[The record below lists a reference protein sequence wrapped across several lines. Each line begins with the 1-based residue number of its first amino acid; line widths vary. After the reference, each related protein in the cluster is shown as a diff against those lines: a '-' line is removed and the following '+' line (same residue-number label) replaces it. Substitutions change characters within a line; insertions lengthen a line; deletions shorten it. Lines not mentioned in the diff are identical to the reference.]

1 MRKQT
6 LLKSWLLL
14 FAIIAGVGNVWAEDT
29 PITFNLSGTN
39 GVAVESVSSGDVTIT
54 FAKGT
59 GSNAPAWYD
68 NGSALRFYSGNT
80 ITFASSGAKI
90 TKVVLTN
97 TQAQLVGGDNGENFP
112 SGGTYSV
119 SNKVETWTA
128 STALQSFSVN
138 ITNKPRLTK
147 IEVYLEEGTP
157 KTPIATIGDISL
169 SEIEIGEGTI
179 PLAGLLAYITF
190 AEGKTVT
197 DCVPTITSD
206 DTSVLEISIS
216 GTNLAYNAKKA
227 GQATLTLTLTP
238 TDTENYSA
246 VSKQL
251 TVTVVD
257 PNAGDE
263 SWVLTDLADLTEDD
277 VFVIVGDNGDTYA
290 MSNDKGTT
298 GAPTAVSV
306 TVENDKITSTV
317 ADNIK
322 WNISGDATNGYTFYP
337 DGETETWLYCTNTNN
352 GVRVGTNENNTF
364 TVNEDYLF
372 NTATSRYIGIYSD
385 NSVAKD
391 WRCYTTINSNIT
403 GQTFAFYKK
412 VTGDVTVPSITASNV
427 EIAYDA
433 TEGAISYTINN
444 PAEGGVLTAEVTEGS
459 WLTLGTVGETVP
471 FTATANDGAERTA
484 TVTLTYTY
492 NSTETVTN
500 NSTETVTKT
509 VTVTQ
514 KAAPAVISTIPALFA
529 AATSTATDV
538 NVTFD
543 NWVVS
548 GVSTNGKN
556 VFVTDGTNGFVIF
569 SSSDQSNTYAVG
581 NILSGTAVSCKLQ
594 LYNGFAE
601 ITNLDASD
609 LTITTGGTVNVADIA
624 MADLAG
630 VNTGALVSYENLTCS
645 VEGTKYYLSDGTT
658 TLQVFNSLFAFDA
671 LEAGKTYN
679 ITGIYQQYNNTK
691 EILPR
696 SADDI
701 VEVTNNEPSIAV
713 STTTIEAPADGAEGT
728 IDVTYTNFTE
738 VVADVYFCD
747 ADGEAVA
754 EGTYSWVTAEINS
767 DNNVE
772 YRIDANEGEARTAYM
787 MVYAFDDDVNGV
799 YSDLITITQ
808 AAYVA
813 PADGYYV
820 KVTSTDDITDGQYL
834 IVYEGNDNHDAV
846 AFNGG
851 LETLDAVGNVIA
863 VTIEEDEIAATN
875 VTRAAEFTID
885 VAAGTLKSAS
895 GYYIGNLSNSNG
907 LSQDTRYDMFAH
919 VFSIDDDGN
928 AVIAS
933 HTIDGFIYLRYNYA
947 SNQNRFRYY
956 KSGQQDIQ
964 LYKFVSTAEPVSVTI
979 TEYMYASFS
988 SDKDLDFTPVT
999 GLKAYIVTG
1008 ANGSTILTEQVY
1020 KVKAGTGL
1028 VLFSQTADTYEIPV
1042 AEEGEDYSNSNKLIA
1057 VTEDNTTIGVPTV
1070 GTNYV
1075 LAVQGGKAVFAY
1087 IADVPATLNKGKAYL
1102 NLNIVEGETPA
1113 PFLGFDGTGT
1123 TGINSVERGALSVE
1137 ECYTLDGRRVAQPTK
1152 GLYIVNG
1159 KKVMV
1164 K

>member
-1 MRKQT
+1 M
-6 LLKSWLLL
+6 
-14 FAIIAGVGNVWAEDT
+14 WAEDT

-59 GSNAPAWYD
+59 NTSNAPTWYD

-119 SNKVETWTA
+119 SNGVETWTA
-128 STALQSFSVN
+128 STAFQSFTVN

-147 IEVYLEEGTP
+147 IEVYLETGTP

-169 SEIEIGEGTI
+169 SEVEIGEGTI

-190 AEGKTVT
+190 AEGKTVA
-197 DCVPTITSD
+197 DCVPTIESD
-206 DTSVLEISIS
+206 DISVLEISFS

-227 GQATLTLTLTP
+227 GQAILTLTLTP
-238 TDTENYSA
+238 TDTENYTA

-257 PNAGDE
+257 PNAE
-263 SWVLTDLADLTEDD
+263 EEVWELTDLADLTEND
-277 VFVIVGDNGDTYA
+277 VFVIVGNNGANYA

-298 GAPTAVSV
+298 AAPTAVSV
-306 TVENDKITSTV
+306 TVSDNKLTGTIAE
-317 ADNIK
+317 NIK
-322 WNISGDATNGYTFYP
+322 WNISGNATDGYTFYP
-337 DGETETWLYCTNTNN
+337 NGSTTTWLYCTSDNN
-352 GVRVGTNENNTF
+352 GVRVGTTNSN
-364 TVNEDYLF
+364 DYDKF
-372 NTATSRYIGIYSD
+372 KINSNYIYNIGRARYLGIYS
-385 NSVAKD
+385 SSD
-391 WRCYTTINSNIT
+391 WRCYTSINSNIS

-412 VTGDVTVPSITASNV
+412 VTGDVLTPSIIANDV
-427 EIAYDA
+427 ELAYDA
-433 TEGAISYTINN
+433 TSGEISFTINN
-444 PAEGGVLTAEVTEGS
+444 PVETPSVTGASTSASWISDVSFSLAEGKVSFNTTEN
-459 WLTLGTVGETVP
+459 T
-471 FTATANDGAERTA
+471 GAARTA
-484 TVTLTYTY
+484 TIELRYDVASKVV
-492 NSTETVTN
+492 N
-500 NSTETVTKT
+500 
-509 VTVTQ
+509 VTQ
-514 KAAPAVISTIPALFA
+514 AAAPAVISTIPALFA

-581 NILSGTAVSCKLQ
+581 NVLSGTAISCKLQ

-601 ITNLDASD
+601 ITNLNASD
-609 LTITTGGTVNVADIA
+609 LTITTGGTVSPAEIA
-624 MADLAG
+624 MAELAG

-645 VEGTKYYLSDGTT
+645 VSSNKYYLSDGTT
-658 TLQVFNSLFAFDA
+658 QLQVYNTLYAFGSLED
-671 LEAGKTYN
+671 GKTYN
-679 ITGIYQQYNNTK
+679 ITGIYQQYNSTK

-713 STTTIEAPADGAEGT
+713 EPATVNVDADGGVGT
-728 IDVTYTNFTE
+728 ITVTYNNITE
-738 VVADVYFCD
+738 VVAEVYFCD
-747 ADGEAVA
+747 ADGEAA
-754 EGTYSWVTAEINS
+754 TYSWVTAEINS

-799 YSDLITITQ
+799 YSELITITQ

-834 IVYEGNDNHDAV
+834 IVYEGGVSSGNPVPSV
-846 AFNGG
+846 AFDGS
-851 LETLDAVGNVIA
+851 LETLDAVENGIA
-863 VTIEEDEIAATN
+863 VTIANNQIAATD

-885 VAAGTLKSAS
+885 VTAGTLQNAS
-895 GYYIGNLSNSNG
+895 GLYIGVSSNSNG
-907 LSQDTRYDMFAH
+907 LKTSDDPEDYTH
-919 VFSIDDDGN
+919 TFSIDDNED
-928 AVIAS
+928 AVIAAAFS
-933 HTIDGFIYLRYNYA
+933 GSSMSLRYNYA
-947 SNQNRFRYY
+947 SNQLRFRYY
-956 KSGQQDIQ
+956 KDSGQQAIQ
-964 LYKFVSTAEPVSVTI
+964 LYKFVSSNTVTASVS
-979 TEYMYASFS
+979 EYKWATFS
-988 SDKDLDFTPVT
+988 SEYDLDFTDVT
-999 GLKAYIVTG
+999 ALEAHIVTG
-1008 ANGSTILTEQVY
+1008 ANGSTIVTE
-1020 KVKAGTGL
+1020 KVEGTVAAGTGL
-1028 VLFSQTADTYEIPV
+1028 LLYSDTPVENVEIPV
-1042 AEEGEDYSNSNKLIA
+1042 ADEAGVNYSNMNKLIA
-1057 VTEDNTTIGVPTV
+1057 VVEDETV
-1070 GTNYV
+1070 INKAESGFTNYV

-1087 IADVPATLNKGKAYL
+1087 IDEVPATLNKGKAYL
-1102 NLNIVEGETPA
+1102 MLEGDAPA
-1113 PFLGFDGTGT
+1113 PFLGFEGGGT
-1123 TGINSVERGALSVE
+1123 TAITDIQRSTLNTQPIYDLS
-1137 ECYTLDGRRVAQPTK
+1137 GRRVENPSN
-1152 GLYIVNG
+1152 GVYIVNG
-1159 KKVMV
+1159 KKVV
-1164 K
+1164 IK

>member
-1 MRKQT
+1 M
-6 LLKSWLLL
+6 
-14 FAIIAGVGNVWAEDT
+14 WAEDT

-128 STALQSFSVN
+128 STALQSFTVN

-227 GQATLTLTLTP
+227 GQAKLTLTLTP

-257 PNAGDE
+257 PNAE
-263 SWVLTDLADLTEDD
+263 EEVWELTDLADLTEND
-277 VFVIVGDNGDTYA
+277 VFVIVGNNGANYA

-306 TVENDKITSTV
+306 TVSDNKLTGTIAE
-317 ADNIK
+317 NIK
-322 WNISGDATNGYTFYP
+322 WNISGNATNGYTFYP

-484 TVTLTYTY
+484 TVKLTYTY
-492 NSTETVTN
+492 

-514 KAAPAVISTIPALFA
+514 EAAPVVYNTIPALFD

-624 MADLAG
+624 MADLTG

-701 VEVTNNEPSIAV
+701 VEVV
-713 STTTIEAPADGAEGT
+713 STEASITVEPTTVEAPADGAEGT

-738 VVADVYFCD
+738 VVANVYFCD
-747 ADGEAVA
+747 ADGEEADYDWIV
-754 EGTYSWVTAEINS
+754 AEIN
-767 DNNVE
+767 DENNIEYLVE
-772 YRIDANEGEARTAYM
+772 ANDGEARTAYL
-787 MVYAFDDDVNGV
+787 MVYGLDDDANDV
-799 YSDLITITQ
+799 YSELITITQ

-813 PADGYYV
+813 PPTPVAGYYE
-820 KVTSTDDITDGQYL
+820 KVTSTADITDGQYL
-834 IVYEGNDNHDAV
+834 IVYEGNDTHDAV
-846 AFNGG
+846 YFDGS
-851 LETLDAVGNVIA
+851 LETLDAANNGIA
-863 VTIEEDEIAATN
+863 VAIENDMIAATDA
-875 VTRAAEFTID
+875 TRAAEFTID
-885 VAAGTLKSAS
+885 VTAGTLKSAS
-895 GYYIGNLSNSNG
+895 GYYIGKTAYANG
-907 LSQDTRYDMFAH
+907 LDVDADVLTNTFE
-919 VFSIDDDGN
+919 INNGE
-928 AVIAS
+928 AVITAS
-933 HTIDGFIYLRYNYA
+933 GGCTLRYNYA
-947 SNQNRFRYY
+947 SDQRRFRYY
-956 KSGQQDIQ
+956 KSGQQAIQ
-964 LYKFVSTAEPVSVTI
+964 LYKFVAIE
-979 TEYMYASFS
+979 TETLAPAYEYTTYCS
-988 SDKDLDFTPVT
+988 SDKALDFSNVE
-999 GLKAYIVTG
+999 GLEAYIVTKVNEASVSTKKVTKVPVG
-1008 ANGSTILTEQVY
+1008 AGVILKKIGDANSFDIPVIADAEELEDNLLIGTVEETEIGNVTGFTDY
-1020 KVKAGTGL
+1020 ILYEGAFHASNAGT
-1028 VLFSQTADTYEIPV
+1028 
-1042 AEEGEDYSNSNKLIA
+1042 
-1057 VTEDNTTIGVPTV
+1057 
-1070 GTNYV
+1070 
-1075 LAVQGGKAVFAY
+1075 LAA
-1087 IADVPATLNKGKAYL
+1087 GKAYL
-1102 NLNIVEGETPA
+1102 RVEDGGQAPALGLDFNGE
-1113 PFLGFDGTGT
+1113 GT

-1137 ECYTLDGRRVAQPTK
+1137 GCYTLDGRRVAQPTK

>member
-1 MRKQT
+1 MRK
-6 LLKSWLLL
+6 LL
-14 FAIIAGVGNVWAEDT
+14 FALIAGSMSVWAQDEETIASFAPDSNEGWTINNAEFATAGGGYYKLTSSDASIVTPSINWSNYED
-29 PITFNLSGTN
+29 ITITISARKFGGPDATQ
-39 GVAVESVSSGDVTIT
+39 GKISVSQ
-54 FAKGT
+54 GT
-59 GSNAPAWYD
+59 KELASYSPA
-68 NGSALRFYSGNT
+68 GTS
-80 ITFASSGAKI
+80 IASSGALSIEPTDGTI
-90 TKVVLTN
+90 TISCPGASSGKGCGVQSIVIKGT
-97 TQAQLVGGDNGENFP
+97 P
-112 SGGTYSV
+112 SS
-119 SNKVETWTA
+119 
-128 STALQSFSVN
+128 
-138 ITNKPRLTK
+138 
-147 IEVYLEEGTP
+147 GTP

-197 DCVPTITSD
+197 DCVPTIASD
-206 DTSVLEISIS
+206 NTSVLEISIS

-257 PNAGDE
+257 PNAGNE
-263 SWVLTDLADLTEDD
+263 SWVLTDLAALTESD
-277 VFVIVGDNGDTYA
+277 VFVIVGNNGANYA

-298 GAPTAVSV
+298 AAPTAVSV
-306 TVENDKITSTV
+306 TVSDNKLTGTI

-322 WNISGDATNGYTFYP
+322 WNISGNATDGYTFYP
-337 DGETETWLYCTNTNN
+337 DGSTTTWLYCTSDNN
-352 GVRVGTNENNTF
+352 GVRVGTTNSN
-364 TVNEDYLF
+364 DYDKF
-372 NTATSRYIGIYSD
+372 KINSNYIYNIGRARYLGIYS
-385 NSVAKD
+385 SSD
-391 WRCYTTINSNIT
+391 WRCYTSINSNIS
-403 GQTFAFYKK
+403 GQSFAFYKK
-412 VTGDVTVPSITASNV
+412 VTGDVLTPSIVASDV
-427 EIAYDA
+427 ELAYDETSGEIAF
-433 TEGAISYTINN
+433 TINN
-444 PAEGGVLTAEVTEGS
+444 PVETPSVTGAFTS
-459 WLTLGTVGETVP
+459 ANWISDVSFSLADGKVTFTTTVNNT
-471 FTATANDGAERTA
+471 GAARTA
-484 TVTLTYTY
+484 TIELKYDVA
-492 NSTETVTN
+492 
-500 NSTETVTKT
+500 TKI

-514 KAAPAVISTIPALFA
+514 AAAPAVISTIPALFA

-581 NILSGTAVSCKLQ
+581 NVLSGTAVSCKLQ

-609 LTITTGGTVNVADIA
+609 LTITSGGTVNAAEIA
-624 MADLAG
+624 MAELAG

-645 VEGTKYYLSDGTT
+645 VSSNKYYLSDGTT
-658 TLQVFNSLFAFDA
+658 QLQVYNTLYAFDA
-671 LEAGKTYN
+671 LEDGKTYN
-679 ITGIYQQYNNTK
+679 ITGIYQQYNSTK

-696 SADDI
+696 SAADI
-701 VEVTNNEPSIAV
+701 EEVV
-713 STTTIEAPADGAEGT
+713 STEPQIVVEATTINLAYNATSGEIPFTIVNPVENASFGAGT
-728 IDVTYTNFTE
+728 IDTPWITN
-738 VVADVYFCD
+738 VN
-747 ADGEAVA
+747 A
-754 EGTYSWVTAEINS
+754 EK
-767 DNNVE
+767 
-772 YRIDANEGEARTAYM
+772 IDATHYKVTFKTEANTGEERAATITINY
-787 MVYAFDDDVNGV
+787 NGV
-799 YSDLITITQ
+799 TKDVTVTQ

-820 KVTSTDDITDGQYL
+820 KVTSTDDLTDGQYL

-907 LSQDTRYDMFAH
+907 LSQDTHYDIFAH

-956 KSGQQDIQ
+956 KSGQQAVQ
-964 LYKFVSTAEPVSVTI
+964 LYKFVSSNTVTASVS
-979 TEYMYASFS
+979 EYKWATFS
-988 SDKDLDFTPVT
+988 SEYDLDFTPVT

-1028 VLFSQTADTYEIPV
+1028 LLYSETAGDYNIPITT
-1042 AEEGEDYSNSNKLIA
+1042 EEVEGYSDNKLIA
-1057 VTEDNTTIGVPTV
+1057 VTEDDFEVGVPTS

-1075 LAVQGGKAVFAY
+1075 LTVQEGKVVFAY
-1087 IADVPATLNKGKAYL
+1087 IGSTPAYLNKGQAYL
-1102 NLNIVEGETPA
+1102 NLTETSA
-1113 PFLGFDGTGT
+1113 PYLGFDGEGT
-1123 TGINSVERGALSVE
+1123 TGIMSLTPALSQGE
-1137 ECYTLDGRRVAQPTK
+1137 GACYDLSGRRVENPTK
-1152 GLYIVNG
+1152 GVYIVNG
-1159 KKVMV
+1159 KKVV
-1164 K
+1164 IK